1 MITLVSHALC
11 PYVQRAAIS
20 LSEKQVPF
28 ERRTID
34 LAAKPDW
41 FTALS
46 PLGKV
51 PVLLAEQPGETTVP
65 IFESAVILEYL
76 EDTQP
81 HPLHPAAPLERA
93 RHRAWIE
100 FGSAILN
107 GIARLY
113 SAPDEEAFVKASES
127 LAAMFSRVESE
138 LAARNSAPWFGGVAF
153 SLVDTVYGP
162 IFRYFDSFDRVGDF
176 GILRDKPRLADW
188 RQALAHR
195 NSVKAAVTDDYP
207 ALLDAFLLKRRSH
220 LSVLMASTDQR
231 PISAA

>member
-1 MITLVSHALC
+1 MLTLISHALC

-20 LSEKQVPF
+20 LAEKQTPF

-34 LAAKPDW
+34 LADKPDW

-51 PVLLAEQPGETTVP
+51 PVLLVEQPGETTVP

-127 LAAMFSRVESE
+127 LAGMFSRVESE
-138 LAARNSAPWFGGVAF
+138 LAARTSSPWFFGEAF
-153 SLVDTVYGP
+153 SLVDAVYGP
-162 IFRYFDSFDRVGDF
+162 IFRYFDNFDQIGDF
-176 GILRDKPRLADW
+176 GILRDRPTLAAW
-188 RQALAHR
+188 RQALANR
-195 NSVKAAVTDDYP
+195 ASVKGAVSDDYP
-207 ALLDAFLLKRRSH
+207 ARLDAFLAKRRSH
-220 LSVLMASTDQR
+220 LSVLMGPTDHR